1 MVQNRKPPA
10 FQEYAA
16 TILSSKAFR
25 VMTLSQRGLLFTM
38 RLECWVNQSVPS
50 LSNEL
55 SKYLGISHHELT
67 EALSGEVISFF
78 DDSGSLYT
86 CPELEDYRQ
95 HLKEQ
100 REKQSAGGKKGA
112 AKTNKK
118 WEGVESGKSQEA
130 RKPLVQSS
138 SEQLSSNHTL
148 ESDYV
153 NDDFVMEYERA
164 SNGN

>member
-1 MVQNRKPPA
+1 MTQNRKPPA

-25 VMTLSQRGLLFTM
+25 VMNLSQRGLLFTM
-38 RLECWVNQSVPS
+38 RLECWVNQALPS

-55 SKYLGISHHELT
+55 AKYLGVGHQELT

-78 DDSGSLYT
+78 KDSGSLYT

-118 WEGVESGKSQEA
+118 WEGLESRKSQVA
-130 RKPLVQSS
+130 RESLVQSS
-138 SEQLSSNHTL
+138 SEQLSSNNSI

-153 NDDFVMEYERA
+153 DDEFVIDYETA
-164 SNGN
+164 SNGS

>member
-1 MVQNRKPPA
+1 MAQNRKPPA

-25 VMTLSQRGLLFTM
+25 VMSLSQRGLLFTM
-38 RLECWVNQSVPS
+38 RLECWVNQAVPS

-55 SKYLGISHHELT
+55 AKYLGIGHEELT
-67 EALSGEVISFF
+67 EALSRDVISFF
-78 DDSGSLYT
+78 NDSGSLYT

-118 WEGVESGKSQEA
+118 WEGVESGKSQVTRESLD
-130 RKPLVQSS
+130 KSS
-138 SEQLSSNHTL
+138 SVQLNSNHTL
-148 ESDYV
+148 ERDNI
-153 NDDFVMEYERA
+153 NDDFVRDYESA
-164 SNGN
+164 SDGF

>member
-1 MVQNRKPPA
+1 MAQNRKPPA

-25 VMTLSQRGLLFTM
+25 VMSLSQRGLLFTM
-38 RLECWVNQSVPS
+38 RLECWVNQAVPS

-55 SKYLGISHHELT
+55 ARYLGVGHQELT
-67 EALSGEVISFF
+67 EALSREVISFF
-78 DDSGSLYT
+78 NDSGSLYT

-95 HLKEQ
+95 HLNEQ

-118 WEGVESGKSQEA
+118 WEGAESGKLQVACES
-130 RKPLVQSS
+130 LVQSS

-153 NDDFVMEYERA
+153 NDEFVKEYEGA